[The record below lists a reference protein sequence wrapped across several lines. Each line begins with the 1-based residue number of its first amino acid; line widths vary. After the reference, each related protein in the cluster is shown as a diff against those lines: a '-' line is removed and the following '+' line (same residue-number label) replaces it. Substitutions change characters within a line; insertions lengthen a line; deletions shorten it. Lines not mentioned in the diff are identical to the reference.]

1 MPPTTYLSSRLGE
14 LLTAATAGVT
24 LARTG
29 NAIPSRVFV
38 SHGPPA
44 VDFCTDDGLLAV
56 YLDKPA
62 VNLDE
67 PSVRITEQVG
77 PKKRMPI
84 LRMCIELWRCV
95 PNLDEQGTPPTVT
108 ALTTSANGLANDLW
122 ALDTY
127 LRANK
132 ATLFPTGLAST
143 VIPNFSDPVPRN
155 PSGNVAGWLLRVQVP
170 VSDGG
175 P

>member
-1 MPPTTYLSSRLGE
+1 MPTTYLSGRLSE

-29 NAIPSRVFV
+29 NAVPSRIYV

-44 VDFCTDDGLLAV
+44 VDFCDDNGLLAV
-56 YLDKPA
+56 YLDNPA
-62 VNLDE
+62 VGLDA
-67 PSVRITEQVG
+67 PSVRIAENTG
-77 PKKRMPI
+77 PQKRMPV

-95 PNLDEQGTPPTVT
+95 PNLDEQGNAPTAAVLT
-108 ALTTSANGLANDLW
+108 ASANGLANDLW

-127 LRANK
+127 LRANQ
-132 ATLFPTGLAST
+132 ATLFPTGLAAT
-143 VIPNFSDPVPRN
+143 VIPNFGDPIPRT

-170 VSDGG
+170 VSDAG